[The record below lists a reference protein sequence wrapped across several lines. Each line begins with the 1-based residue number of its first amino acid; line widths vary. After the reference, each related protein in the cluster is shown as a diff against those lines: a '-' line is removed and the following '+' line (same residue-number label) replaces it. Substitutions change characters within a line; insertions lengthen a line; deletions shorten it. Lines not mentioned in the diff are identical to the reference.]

1 MLIMSSSVL
10 PYFPLKR
17 GRVHE
22 VYGPGSFGFFAALMG
37 QTSGTTLWI
46 RENYRLECI
55 NPQGLSEF
63 TNPSQLLIANVR
75 HQTDGLASAE
85 EALRE
90 KAVTLVMV
98 DISKPLSLTAGR
110 RLQLAAK
117 AGNSTGLCVIPEG
130 MGSHAAET
138 RWYCHPVFQSQDST
152 QQRWSLIKN
161 KSGTLGSWHVRWNH
175 ASRRIDMVSP
185 VSQ

>member
-1 MLIMSSSVL
+1 MTTSTL

-22 VYGPGSFGFFAALMG
+22 VCGPGSFGFLAALMA
-37 QTSGTTLWI
+37 QTCGPTLWI
-46 RENYRLECI
+46 RESHRPEYI
-55 NPQGLSEF
+55 NPLGLGEF
-63 TNPSQLLIANVR
+63 ADPSQMLVANVT

-90 KAVTLVMV
+90 RAVALVAI

-117 AGNSTGLCVIPEG
+117 TGNSTGLCLIPEG
-130 MGSHAAET
+130 MGSNAAES
-138 RWYCHPVFQSQDST
+138 RWRCRPLFHAQDST
-152 QQRWSLIKN
+152 HFHWSLIKN
-161 KSGTLGSWHVRWNH
+161 KSGTVGSWHVRWNRT
-175 ASRRIDMVSP
+175 SRRVDMVSP
-185 VSQ
+185 VSE